1 MPFPRGTILKQ
12 LPHLSLPR
20 DLVHVGTDVHLT
32 DDKFGMTLP
41 WPCLEGGKGAACGM
55 GLRGELCHCVT

>member
-41 WPCLEGGKGAACGM
+41 WPCLGGGG
-55 GLRGELCHCVT
+55 RELPVEWDCEASSATV